1 MGKIT
6 YGASLVFSTMILKVC
21 STGFAIFPSVKVSV
35 TGFIP
40 TLALVGVPL
49 KTAEPSPLSVKVSQA
64 GITDEPILRI
74 SPKSTSLVA
83 IL

>member
-1 MGKIT
+1 M
-6 YGASLVFSTMILKVC
+6 LKVC

-35 TGFIP
+35 TGFTP

-49 KTAEPSPLSVKVSQA
+49 KTAVPLPLSDKTNHA
-64 GITDEPILRI
+64 GITVEPMVRT
-74 SPKSTSLVA
+74 SPKSTSLVV